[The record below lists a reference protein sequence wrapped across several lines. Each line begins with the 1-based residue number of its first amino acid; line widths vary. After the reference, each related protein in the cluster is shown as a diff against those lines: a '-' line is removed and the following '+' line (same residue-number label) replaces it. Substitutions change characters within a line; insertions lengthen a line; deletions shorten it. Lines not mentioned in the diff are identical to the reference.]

1 MRTLNDLSKK
11 YRSEKAALQKL
22 LAQRGKLA
30 EQQQKLQER
39 ERELRRGITNLKTL
53 IDFCIET
60 GESPVEAQLKNTPGE
75 ISEHMNQVSMDNY
88 GGTDS
93 IYLSQGLN
101 ITSSTLNSIAG
112 GTWTMPSLTTS
123 ISPITGTITTS
134 SSTFTN
140 INNSNATKP

>member
-11 YRSEKAALQKL
+11 YRSEKTALRKL
-22 LAQRGKLA
+22 LAQRSKLA

-60 GESPVEAQLKNTPGE
+60 GESPVEAQLKNTPNQ
-75 ISEHMNQVSMDNY
+75 ISEHMNQVTMDSY
-88 GGTDS
+88 SGTDS
-93 IYLSQGLN
+93 IYLAQGLN
-101 ITSSTLNSIAG
+101 ITNSALNSIAG

-134 SSTFTN
+134 NSTFTN
-140 INNSNATKP
+140 INTSNPQKP